1 MSAISFRMVRVLRP
15 SCHWCGHDGLR
26 LREDRNVWDH
36 RHHWHQD
43 GHLHNKGLSNAQQR
57 ACFCIPKERKLLYI
71 EKVVVLAV
79 YVGVYIFHNIPQIY
93 DIIWICSVK
102 TGNPFNWC
110 VIIIL
115 FPQQYHILWLL
126 GHILHFQ
133 AHSLKLRKAGV
144 RAKLHPFEYS

>member
-71 EKVVVLAV
+71 DKVVVLAV

-93 DIIWICSVK
+93 DIIWIWSVK

-115 FPQQYHILWLL
+115 FPNSTIFYGYL
-126 GHILHFQ
+126 GTYSIFRPTASNWERL
-133 AHSLKLRKAGV
+133 GV